1 MPKKPDLSKAFGER
15 FKTEEKVDVQ
25 NPLTVAAA
33 SLNENTDLK
42 ESKQESTN
50 VRMQARMKD
59 NIQASTSEDINKN
72 TDLKESKQESTD
84 ARMQARMKDNVQ
96 ASTPEDKH
104 VNVHV
109 NSPECK
115 QTRKQERI
123 QASEQAYIG
132 KGVEIDMLY
141 DQIQQKKHLSNGSF
155 RYRADELEKLD
166 AIFKELEEKKPGRIS
181 KNDIARMALI
191 AFYED
196 YEKNGDES
204 VLAQVFKRM

>member
-1 MPKKPDLSKAFGER
+1 MSKKPDLSKAFGER

-25 NPLTVAAA
+25 DPLAVAA
-33 SLNENTDLK
+33 SLNEDTGPK

-50 VRMQARMKD
+50 ARMQARVKG
-59 NIQASTSEDINKN
+59 NVQVSTPEDTNEN
-72 TDLKESKQESTD
+72 TGPKESKQESTN
-84 ARMQARMKDNVQ
+84 ARMQARVKDNVQ

-104 VNVHV
+104 TNVHV
-109 NSPECK
+109 NSPERK
-115 QTRKQERI
+115 QTRKQERT
-123 QASEQAYIG
+123 QAAEQAYID